1 MELVFFLGTVFGIS
15 LSGALAPGPVT
26 AAAIGM
32 GSRNRFAGTL
42 MALGHGVV
50 EFPLMVL
57 LIFGVGRFLRIPW
70 VEIGIGLV
78 GGGVLLFMAVQMF
91 RELCKAGDHQV
102 QVTRSGPFA
111 AGILLSGGN
120 PYFLIWWATV
130 GLALVTQARGFG
142 LWAFVLFALVHWSCD
157 LIWLTTLSWTS
168 FKGSVLL
175 GPRRQR
181 AILAACAAA
190 MAGFGLYFVVAQ
202 AASLIGMSQ
211 R

>member
-1 MELVFFLGTVFGIS
+1 MELLLFLFTVFGIS

-57 LIFGVGRFLRIPW
+57 LIFGVGRFLQVPS
-70 VEIGIGLV
+70 VEVGIGLV
-78 GGGVLLFMAVQMF
+78 GGGVLAFMAIQMF
-91 RELCKAGDHQV
+91 RAVRQGGDQE
-102 QVTRSGPFA
+102 TPMARSGPFA
-111 AGILLSGGN
+111 AGVFLSGSN

-130 GLALVTQARGFG
+130 GLTLITQARGFG
-142 LWAFVLFALVHWSCD
+142 VWAFVLFALAHWSCD
-157 LIWLTTLSWTS
+157 LIWLTILSWAS

-181 AILAACAAA
+181 VVLAGCAAA
-190 MAGFGLYFVVAQ
+190 MLAFGLYFIVAQ
-202 AASLIGMSQ
+202 IVKLIRMS
-211 R
+211 